1 MPALLTVHELGF
13 AEQLH
18 SRFSR
23 VAVPQQVIDELQ
35 EAALTTKLNGP
46 IAGYLGRGSDGGYTL
61 TEVSSNDSARW
72 QNYVCSLLRF
82 AESFERVAAY
92 PLLDTEDVARLL
104 DMLTPA
110 GVGAVYA
117 GDEQPTAR
125 LVLVSDDLGLSNLA
139 RSLGTDAV
147 NTQAVLWELRCSS
160 GLTDEEYSSLVERLV
175 LLNYQ
180 FVRVRSEDIVRRL
193 EANGYM
199 TTDGTR
205 AMLKTL
211 EGPDCSEESAV
222 SVGAQVVTSLVGRA
236 PSRQF
241 QLLLSAVV
249 ATLRQGRERRPVLLK
264 FRKAL
269 ADALTLAP
277 YARDQLLRTVDLYLW
292 I

>member
-1 MPALLTVHELGF
+1 M
-13 AEQLH
+13 
-18 SRFSR
+18 
-23 VAVPQQVIDELQ
+23 
-35 EAALTTKLNGP
+35 
-46 IAGYLGRGSDGGYTL
+46 TL
-61 TEVSSNDSARW
+61 ARW
-72 QNYVCSLLRF
+72 QNYVCSLLQF
-82 AESFERVAAY
+82 AESFERIAAH
-92 PLLDTEDVARLL
+92 PLLDTDDVEKLM
-104 DMLTPA
+104 DVLTPA
-110 GVGAVYA
+110 GAGAVYA
-117 GDEQPTAR
+117 GDEQSTTR

-139 RSLGTDAV
+139 RFLGTDSV
-147 NTQAVLWELRCSS
+147 NTQAVLRELRCSN
-160 GLTDEEYSSLVERLV
+160 GLTDEEYSTLIERLV

-180 FVRVRSEDIVRRL
+180 FVQVRSEDIVQRL

-211 EGPDCSEESAV
+211 EGPDCSDESAV
-222 SVGAQVVTSLVGRA
+222 SVGAEVVTALAGRA
-236 PSRQF
+236 PSRQL

-249 ATLRQGRERRPVLLK
+249 ATLWQGRERRPVLLK